1 MKKRIQFLIVIL
13 AILGMTGCRYNW
25 ILPEEDVDPNP
36 GGEPISYAT
45 QVQPIFDSKCISCHK
60 TGGTAPDLTTGKS
73 YNQVVPG
80 QVNLSTPAESGIYYF
95 PAPTSTVHTWKKYS
109 SSEAKIV
116 LTWIEEGAKNN

>member
-80 QVNLSTPAESGIYYF
+80 HVNQSAPAESGIYYF

>member
-13 AILGMTGCRYNW
+13 AIMGMTGCRYNW

-45 QVQPIFDSKCISCHK
+45 QVQPIFDNKCVSCHN
-60 TGGTAPDLTTGKS
+60 TGGTAPDLSTGKS

-80 QVNLSTPAESGIYYF
+80 HVNLATPAESDIYYF
-95 PAPTSTVHTWKKYS
+95 PSPTSTVHTWKKYS
-109 SSEAKIV
+109 SNEAKIV

>member
-13 AILGMTGCRYNW
+13 AIMGMTGCRYNW

-45 QVQPIFDSKCISCHK
+45 QVQPIFDNKCVSCHN
-60 TGGTAPDLTTGKS
+60 TGGTAPDLSTGKS
-73 YNQVVPG
+73 YSQVVPG
-80 QVNLSTPAESGIYYF
+80 FVNLTSPAESDIYYF
-95 PAPTSTVHTWKKYS
+95 PSPASTVHTWKKYS
-109 SSEAKIV
+109 SNEAKIV